1 MAFNKKILLILVL
14 NITLCYSY
22 QTENDM
28 NITNN
33 SVIGKESNMSNSSH
47 SDCDD
52 ESKLTSLEKLLLKSL
67 LIYILL
73 LVIVELVDL
82 FAVVGISPPGYGFT
96 WIQRLLIA
104 PHIYGMIQTRNQYN
118 RSKRQVN
125 DVEKGTTKQ
134 NEIKL
139 DSSFIN
145 GKKISFILGADD
157 STENKTN
164 TKF

>member
-1 MAFNKKILLILVL
+1 MAFKMAFNKSILLSLVL

-28 NITNN
+28 NITNT
-33 SVIGKESNMSNSSH
+33 SVIGKDSNMSNTSH

-52 ESKLTSLEKLLLKSL
+52 DEPKLTSLEKLLLKSL

-82 FAVVGISPPGYGFT
+82 FVVVRISPPGYGFT

-125 DVEKGTTKQ
+125 DIEKG
-134 NEIKL
+134 E
-139 DSSFIN
+139 
-145 GKKISFILGADD
+145 
-157 STENKTN
+157 KTN
-164 TKF
+164 PYDDNI